1 MTIESPTEEQ
11 IQKSIRL
18 TMLSA
23 ASFSIWFQVCAPQQI
38 FNIFVGTF
46 LLPSDG
52 ALGLLVGTI
61 SAMSVFQLASIFVYR
76 YLPRRKTFWFVMTLA
91 HRLNGFVLAAVAFA
105 VGRGMSREVGYA
117 VVFIAMSVSWM
128 LAQVSGSGWWS
139 WMADLFP
146 ERIRS
151 SVFGRRSAV
160 TAVTNLVWFFTVTG
174 ILNFLD
180 QRHVYDFFAV
190 IFLIGG
196 IGGVTDI
203 LLHSKLP
210 EPSRRSAVIPAAQRL
225 EGAFADF
232 SVPLRDATFRRFV
245 FSAGLALAGLSMVLP
260 FIPTFITAERGLGAR
275 PIWMAFQFGIL
286 QLTWLLMVPVWGIM
300 MDRFGKRAVVIIGL
314 SYSLHWLGYLVITAA
329 NYHYMI
335 PLISAIGGLIAPAF
349 WEGINQWSIV
359 LARVDQ
365 RISYVAWFWTG
376 VGLATAVGSYAGGA
390 LLELFASVTPARIG
404 IVILGPLQ
412 YVILISLVIVA
423 TGAVLLSRIPEPSG
437 RHIGFVVRLM
447 SNPNFFRT
455 FSSMQVMSQPRDSD
469 QVTRALRSI
478 DSGSGEI
485 AVDEVVARMH
495 DPDPEVRAEAARALG
510 RIRASEAT
518 EALILA
524 LRDLTSSVRPEAAI
538 ALGRIGDRRA
548 LPYLLDA
555 LNDPSEELQ
564 DGAAWALGEIGDD
577 TATEQLLALFRRI
590 RSERVSASTAAAM
603 SRLGRFEAA
612 WEIIPRMH
620 ETRNPILRTQLA
632 IALGN
637 LLGRPGEFYRLV
649 SGSGAE
655 RSERRK
661 RLFLDAKRG
670 AVHLVGAEEP
680 GLDRTSRREEITAL
694 RTAIEAARGGFEA
707 GRPERS
713 LLLLREAADRVVTVL
728 GGVANLE
735 DASVAPFFASRPRL
749 SLWWWFLRQADELV
763 SSAELGGNVAAAE
776 PGGGTAVARQDSS
789 VEALDVL
796 LGVFFIAQ
804 YRSETAPVESM
815 PVKRLKDTA

>member
-1 MTIESPTEEQ
+1 MTVESPSEEQ
-11 IQKSIRL
+11 IQQSIRL
-18 TMLSA
+18 TLVSA

-76 YLPRRKTFWFVMTLA
+76 YLPRRKTFWFVMTLT

-117 VVFIAMSVSWM
+117 VVFIAMSISWM

-151 SVFGRRSAV
+151 SVFGRRSSV
-160 TAVTNLVWFFTVTG
+160 TAVANLVWFFTVTG
-174 ILNFLD
+174 ALNFLD
-180 QRHVYDFFAV
+180 QRHVYDFFALV
-190 IFLIGG
+190 FLIGG
-196 IGGVTDI
+196 IGGVADI
-203 LLHSKLP
+203 LFHIRLP
-210 EPSRRSAVIPAAQRL
+210 EPSRRSAVIPVAERL

-232 SVPLRDATFRRFV
+232 AVPLRDATFRRFV
-245 FSAGLALAGLSMVLP
+245 LSAGLALVGLTMVVP
-260 FIPTFITAERGLGAR
+260 FIPTYITAERGLGAR

-286 QLTWLLMVPVWGIM
+286 QFTWLLMVPAWGIM

-314 SYSLHWLGYLVITAA
+314 AYSLHWLGYLMIDSA
-329 NYHYMI
+329 NYYYMI
-335 PLISAIGGLIAPAF
+335 PLISAVGGLIAPAF

-359 LARVDQ
+359 LAHRDQ
-365 RISYVAWFWTG
+365 RISYMAWFWTG
-376 VGLATAVGSYAGGA
+376 VGLATALGSYTGGA
-390 LLELFASVTPARIG
+390 LLEVFATVTPVRMG
-404 IVILGPLQ
+404 IVVLGPFQ
-412 YVILISLVIVA
+412 YVILISLLVVA
-423 TGAVLLSRIPEPSG
+423 TGAALLTRIPEPTG
-437 RHIGFVVRLM
+437 REIGFVVRRM

-455 FSSMQVMSQPRDSD
+455 FSSMQVMSQPRDSA
-469 QVTRALRSI
+469 QVSRALRSI

-485 AVDEVVARMH
+485 AVDEVIARLH

-510 RIRASEAT
+510 RIRAPEAT
-518 EALILA
+518 EALIQE
-524 LRDLTSSVRPEAAI
+524 LRDNTSSVRPEAAI

-548 LPYLLDA
+548 LSHLLDA

-590 RSERVSASTAAAM
+590 RSERVAASTAAAI

-637 LLGRPGEFYRLV
+637 LLGTPGEFYRLV

-655 RSERRK
+655 QRERRK
-661 RLFLDAKRG
+661 RLFSDARRG
-670 AVHLVGAEEP
+670 AVHLLSLEDA
-680 GLDRTSRREEITAL
+680 GLDRAGRRDEIITL
-694 RTAIEAARGGFEA
+694 RAVLDAVCGGFEA
-707 GRPERS
+707 GHPKRS
-713 LLLLREAADRVVTVL
+713 LVLLREAADRLVTVL
-728 GGVANLE
+728 GEITDLE
-735 DASVAPFFASRPRL
+735 DASVAPFFAQHPRIA
-749 SLWWWFLRQADELV
+749 LWWWFLRQADALV
-763 SSAELGGNVAAAE
+763 SSAEADDVVPAHRDN
-776 PGGGTAVARQDSS
+776 S
-789 VEALDVL
+789 VETLDVL
-796 LGVFFIAQ
+796 LGVFFVAQ
-804 YRSETAPVESM
+804 YRSGRTAAGPVQVL
-815 PVKRLKDTA
+815 P

>member
-1 MTIESPTEEQ
+1 MTVESPTEEQ
-11 IQKSIRL
+11 VQKSIRL
-18 TMLSA
+18 TMVSATGLSV
-23 ASFSIWFQVCAPQQI
+23 WFQVCAPQQI

-61 SAMSVFQLASIFVYR
+61 SAMGIFQLASIFVYR
-76 YLPRRKTFWFVMTLA
+76 YLSRRKTFWFVMTLA
-91 HRLNGFVLAAVAFA
+91 HRLNGFVLAAVAFS

-117 VVFIAMSVSWM
+117 VVFITMSVSWM
-128 LAQVSGSGWWS
+128 LAQLSGSGWWS

-174 ILNFLD
+174 LLNFVED
-180 QRHVYDFFAV
+180 QHVYDFFAV

-196 IGGVTDI
+196 IGGVSDVLI
-203 LLHSKLP
+203 HAGIP
-210 EPSRRSAVIPAAQRL
+210 EPSRRIAVIPAAERL
-225 EGAFADF
+225 EGAFVDF

-245 FSAGLALAGLSMVLP
+245 FSAGLALAGLSMVVP
-260 FIPTFITAERGLGAR
+260 FIPTYITAERGLGAR

-286 QLTWLLMVPVWGIM
+286 QLTWLLMVPAWGIM

-314 SYSLHWLGYLVITAA
+314 SYSLHWLGYLAIHSG

-335 PLISAIGGLIAPAF
+335 PLISAVGGLIAPAF

-359 LARVDQ
+359 LARSEQ

-376 VGLATAVGSYAGGA
+376 VGLATALGSYTGGA
-390 LLELFASVTPARIG
+390 LLEVFATITPMRMG
-404 IVILGPLQ
+404 IVVLGPFQ
-412 YVILISLVIVA
+412 YVILISLVVVSA
-423 TGAVLLSRIPEPSG
+423 GGALLSRVPEPTG
-437 RHIGFVVRLM
+437 REIGFVVRLM

-455 FSSMQVMSQPRDSD
+455 FSSMQVMSQPRDSS
-469 QVTRALRSI
+469 QVARALRSI

-485 AVDEVVARMH
+485 AVDEVIARLH

-510 RIRASEAT
+510 RIRAPEAT
-518 EALILA
+518 EALIQE
-524 LRDLTSSVRPEAAI
+524 LRDLSSSVRPEAAI

-555 LNDPSEELQ
+555 LNDSSEELQ
-564 DGAAWALGEIGDD
+564 DGAAWALGEVGDD
-577 TATEQLLALFRRI
+577 AATDQLLALFRRI

-637 LLGRPGEFYRLV
+637 MLGRPGEFYRLV
-649 SGSGAE
+649 SGGSTE

-661 RLFLDAKRG
+661 RLFIDARRG
-670 AVHLVGAEEP
+670 AVRFFGAEDIRM
-680 GLDRTSRREEITAL
+680 DRIRRREEINAL
-694 RTAIEAARGGFEA
+694 RSALETARREFEA
-707 GRPERS
+707 GRPKRS

-728 GGVANLE
+728 GGITDFDE
-735 DASVAPFFASRPRL
+735 TSVAPYLVQRPRV
-749 SLWWWFLRQADELV
+749 SLWWWFLRQADALV
-763 SSAELGGNVAAAE
+763 TSEDPGDEAPVNRESTAEM
-776 PGGGTAVARQDSS
+776 
-789 VEALDVL
+789 LDVL
-796 LGVFFIAQ
+796 IGVFFIAQ
-804 YRSETAPVESM
+804 YRGEASEG
-815 PVKRLKDTA
+815 